1 MVGAEVSGDDVGVEV
16 SGEWVGSDEGGVVG
30 GVVGTGE
37 GS

>member
-1 MVGAEVSGDDVGVEV
+1 VVGEEVSGDDVGVEV
-16 SGEWVGSDEGGVVG
+16 SGEWLGLDEGSVVG